1 MIKLKLNSATGNMK
15 FDYSDMERFYN
26 QYLFGSGD
34 PTQAPD
40 DELAAA
46 LAYATKERRK
56 AERNE
61 DYSNLRYYSKI
72 EARLKNAKQV
82 NKEKTAGTYEI
93 KRQIENDIW
102 ACIQNTEVDFEA
114 LAALRQKYKDN
125 ASLFQSIRRRILE
138 KEMWY
143 D

>member
-1 MIKLKLNSATGNMK
+1 MVRLKLNSATGALK
-15 FDYSDMERFYN
+15 FDYNDMERFYN

-40 DELAAA
+40 DELDAA
-46 LAYATKERRK
+46 LAYATKESRK

-72 EARLKNAKQV
+72 VTRLKNVKKIK
-82 NKEKTAGTYEI
+82 KEKAAGTYEI

-102 ACIQNTEVDFEA
+102 ACIHNEEVDFDA